1 MDHLFVADVDG
12 DVPGTARL
20 PVAEQQVAGP
30 GLVDGDLLPDVPL
43 GFGRAGQG
51 DAGGGVDR
59 EGRQARAVEAATRGS
74 VCVAAA
80 PNVGQAEVADG
91 RFDHPPADTVGQGQ
105 SDERCEQL
113 REGRLSAPDLRH
125 IRFGLVLVV
134 RAAWH
139 VCLQITG
146 NTHDAEDA
154 LQDTL
159 TAAWQNLPKFRGD
172 ARFNTW
178 LHRIAANAAL
188 AVVRRRKNSD
198 SLDDSD
204 GEYGILLEDPA
215 PRFDEQVTTIDAVRR
230 ALAQLPEDFRV
241 AIVLAEFAALPYA
254 DIAEHQGVTVATVKT
269 RIHRAR
275 KQLATL
281 LTPALDL

>member
-1 MDHLFVADVDG
+1 MDDADLIAACRTG
-12 DVPGTARL
+12 DHHAF
-20 PVAEQQVAGP
+20 AELAG
-30 GLVDGDLLPDVPL
+30 
-43 GFGRAGQG
+43 RY
-51 DAGGGVDR
+51 R
-59 EGRQARAVEAATRGS
+59 T
-74 VCVAAA
+74 
-80 PNVGQAEVADG
+80 N
-91 RFDHPPADTVGQGQ
+91 
-105 SDERCEQL
+105 
-113 REGRLSAPDLRH
+113 
-125 IRFGLVLVV
+125 
-134 RAAWH
+134 AWH

-172 ARFNTW
+172 ARFHTW
-178 LHRIAANAAL
+178 LHRIAVNAAL
-188 AVVRRRKNSD
+188 AVVRRRKTTD
-198 SLDDSD
+198 SLDDTD

-215 PRFDEQVTTIDAVRR
+215 PRFDEQITTIDAVRR

-241 AIVLAEFAALPYA
+241 AIVLAEFASLPYA

-281 LTPALDL
+281 LAPAIDP

>member
-1 MDHLFVADVDG
+1 MDDADLIAACRGG
-12 DVPGTARL
+12 DHHAF
-20 PVAEQQVAGP
+20 AE
-30 GLVDGDLLPDVPL
+30 LV
-43 GFGRAGQG
+43 GRY
-51 DAGGGVDR
+51 R
-59 EGRQARAVEAATRGS
+59 T
-74 VCVAAA
+74 
-80 PNVGQAEVADG
+80 N
-91 RFDHPPADTVGQGQ
+91 
-105 SDERCEQL
+105 
-113 REGRLSAPDLRH
+113 
-125 IRFGLVLVV
+125 
-134 RAAWH
+134 AWH

-188 AVVRRRKNSD
+188 AVVRRRKNTD
-198 SLDDSD
+198 SLDDAE

-215 PRFDEQVTTIDAVRR
+215 PRFDDQVTTIDAVRR

-241 AIVLAEFAALPYA
+241 AIVLAEFAALPYT

>member
-1 MDHLFVADVDG
+1 MDDADLI
-12 DVPGTARL
+12 A
-20 PVAEQQVAGP
+20 AC
-30 GLVDGDLLPDVPL
+30 
-43 GFGRAGQG
+43 RAG
-51 DAGGGVDR
+51 DHHAFAHLV
-59 EGRQARAVEAATRGS
+59 GRYRT
-74 VCVAAA
+74 
-80 PNVGQAEVADG
+80 N
-91 RFDHPPADTVGQGQ
+91 
-105 SDERCEQL
+105 
-113 REGRLSAPDLRH
+113 
-125 IRFGLVLVV
+125 
-134 RAAWH
+134 AWH

-188 AVVRRRKNSD
+188 AVVRRRKNTD
-198 SLDDSD
+198 SLDDGD

-215 PRFDEQVTTIDAVRR
+215 PRFDEQVTTVDAVRR